1 VSRTARTIVSAL
13 AALALMVFS
22 GAVRAGET
30 IRLATLAPRNS
41 TWGKV
46 LSVWQK
52 AVEAKTDSAVTL
64 DVYYNGVQG
73 DERAVVAKIKTG
85 QLDGAA
91 LSSVGLSVIFRDVM
105 VLQLPGV
112 TNSWPLVDLVR
123 NILHDPIEEGFRNE
137 GYEILGWGDIGL
149 VYQMSKGVEIR
160 RPTDLRGRRPLAWRN
175 EPTAP
180 MFFSLVGQV
189 VSVPLDPTEVL
200 PALRAGMIDI
210 VAAPAL
216 AAEQLQWT
224 PYLDHIN
231 EQVIVA
237 AIGATVMKKS
247 RLEGLSADTREMF
260 KEMERRV
267 SKVEGERIRKLDIE
281 ARERLKQKM
290 KVVELSDDDKVE
302 WYRIFLKAVKRMRY
316 GIFSKP
322 LIDRVLEITGKS

>member
-1 VSRTARTIVSAL
+1 VPKSARVFAQVSVACVAFLFALPSL
-13 AALALMVFS
+13 AATS
-22 GAVRAGET
+22 
-30 IRLATLAPRNS
+30 IRLATLAPKSS

-46 LSVWQK
+46 IAVWQK
-52 AVEAKTDSAVTL
+52 AIEMKTDNALTL

-73 DERAVVAKIKTG
+73 DEKAMVAKMRTG
-85 QLDGAA
+85 LLDGAA
-91 LSSVGLSVIFRDVM
+91 LSSVGLSVIYRDIM

-123 NILHDPIEEGFRNE
+123 NMLKEPMEDGFRREGFE
-137 GYEILGWGDIGL
+137 VLGWGDIGL
-149 VYQMSKGVEIR
+149 VYQMSKGVEVR
-160 RPTDLRGRRPLAWRN
+160 RPADLRGRRPLAWRN

-200 PALRAGMIDI
+200 PALRTGTVDVI
-210 VAAPAL
+210 AAPAL

-237 AIGATVMKKS
+237 AIGATLMKKS
-247 RLEGLSADTREMF
+247 SLDALSADTREMLRD
-260 KEMERRV
+260 MEHRV
-267 SKVEGERIRKLDIE
+267 SRVESDRIRKLDIE

-290 KVVELSDDDKVE
+290 TVVHLSDDDKVE
-302 WYRIFLKAVKRMRY
+302 WYRIFLKAVKRMRH
-316 GIFSKP
+316 GIFSAP
-322 LIDRVLEITGKS
+322 LIDRVLEITGKD

>member
-1 VSRTARTIVSAL
+1 VPPK
-13 AALALMVFS
+13 
-22 GAVRAGET
+22 VRACIRSSAFGVAILLCGSAFAAES
-30 IRLATLAPRNS
+30 IRLATLAPKAS

-52 AVEAKTDSAVTL
+52 AVEAKTEGALTL

-73 DERAVVAKIKTG
+73 DEKSMVAKMRTG
-85 QLDGAA
+85 LLDGAA
-91 LSSVGLSVIFRDVM
+91 LSSVGLSVIYRDIM

-123 NILHDPIEEGFRNE
+123 NMLKEPMEDGFRREGFE
-137 GYEILGWGDIGL
+137 VLGWGDIGL
-149 VYQMSKGVEIR
+149 VYQMTKGVEVK

-180 MFFSLVGQV
+180 IFFQLVGQV
-189 VSVPLDPTEVL
+189 VSVPLDPMEVL
-200 PALRAGMIDI
+200 PALRTGTVDI
-210 VAAPAL
+210 LAAPAL

-237 AIGATVMKKS
+237 AIGATVMRKA
-247 RLEGLSADTREMF
+247 RLDALPADTREMLRD
-260 KEMERRV
+260 MERRV
-267 SKVEGERIRKLDIE
+267 SRVESDRIRKLDVD

-290 KVVELSDDDKVE
+290 TVVHLSDDDRVE
-302 WYRIFLKAVKRMRY
+302 WYRVFLKAVKRMRY
-316 GIFSKP
+316 GIFSAP

>member
-1 VSRTARTIVSAL
+1 VAAAVAL
-13 AALALMVFS
+13 FS
-22 GAVRAGET
+22 GPAKSAES
-30 IRLATLAPRNS
+30 IRRATLAPTAS

-46 LSVWQK
+46 LAVWQK
-52 AVEAKTDSAVTL
+52 AIEAKTDGALAL
-64 DVYYNGVQG
+64 DIYYNGVQG
-73 DERAVVAKIKTG
+73 DEKAMVAKMRTG
-85 QLDGAA
+85 LLDGAA
-91 LSSVGLSVIFRDVM
+91 LSSVGMSVIYRDIM

-123 NILHDPIEEGFRNE
+123 SMLKEPIEEGFRKE
-137 GYEILGWGDIGL
+137 GFEVLGWGDIGL
-149 VYQMSKGVEIR
+149 VYQMSKGIEVK

-180 MFFSLVGQV
+180 IFFQLVGQV

-200 PALRAGMIDI
+200 PALRTGTVDI
-210 VAAPAL
+210 LAAPAL

-237 AIGATVMKKS
+237 AIGGTLMKKS
-247 RLEGLSADTREMF
+247 RLDALSPDTREMLRD
-260 KEMERRV
+260 MERRV
-267 SKVEGERIRKLDIE
+267 SRVESERIRKLDIE

-290 KVVELSDDDKVE
+290 TVVHLSDDDKVE
-302 WYRIFLKAVKRMRY
+302 WYRVFVKAVKRMRY
-316 GIFSKP
+316 GIFSAP

>member
-1 VSRTARTIVSAL
+1 VSPTVRAL
-13 AALALMVFS
+13 VVAAAVALFS
-22 GAVRAGET
+22 GPAKSAES
-30 IRLATLAPRNS
+30 IRLATLAPKAS

-46 LSVWQK
+46 LAVWQK
-52 AVEAKTDSAVTL
+52 AIEAKTDGALAL
-64 DVYYNGVQG
+64 DIYYNGVQG
-73 DERAVVAKIKTG
+73 DEKAMVAKMRTG
-85 QLDGAA
+85 LLDGAA
-91 LSSVGLSVIFRDVM
+91 LSSVGMSVIYRDIM

-123 NILHDPIEEGFRNE
+123 SMLKEPIEEGFRKE
-137 GYEILGWGDIGL
+137 GFEVLGWGDIGL
-149 VYQMSKGVEIR
+149 VYQMSKGIEVK

-180 MFFSLVGQV
+180 IFFQLVGQV

-200 PALRAGMIDI
+200 PALRTGTVDI
-210 VAAPAL
+210 LAAPAL

-237 AIGATVMKKS
+237 AIGGTLMKKS
-247 RLEGLSADTREMF
+247 RLDALSPDTREMLRD
-260 KEMERRV
+260 MERRV
-267 SKVEGERIRKLDIE
+267 SRVESERIRKLDIE

-290 KVVELSDDDKVE
+290 TVVHLSDDDKVE
-302 WYRIFLKAVKRMRY
+302 WYRVFVKAVKRMRY
-316 GIFSKP
+316 GIFSAP

>member
-1 VSRTARTIVSAL
+1 MATIARTV
-13 AALALMVFS
+13 AACIGVGLFTAPLPV
-22 GAVRAGET
+22 GATQT

-46 LSVWQK
+46 LGVWQK
-52 AVEAKTDSAVTL
+52 AVEAKTENGVAL
-64 DVYYNGVQG
+64 DIYYNGVQG
-73 DERAVVAKIKTG
+73 DERSVVAKMRTG

-112 TNSWPLVDLVR
+112 TNSWPLVDLVH
-123 NILHDPIEEGFRNE
+123 NLLHEPIEEGFRHE
-137 GYEILGWGDIGL
+137 GFEVLGWGDIGL

-200 PALRAGMIDI
+200 PALRAGAVDV

-237 AIGATVMKKS
+237 AIGATLVKKE
-247 RLEGLSADTREMF
+247 RLEAISPDTREMF
-260 KEMERRV
+260 REMEHRV
-267 SKVEGERIRKLDIE
+267 SKVESERIRQLDIE
-281 ARERLKQKM
+281 ARERLKKKM
-290 KVVELSDDDKVE
+290 TVVELSDDDKVE
-302 WYRIFLKAVKRMRY
+302 WYRIFLKAVKRMRH
-316 GIFSKP
+316 GIFSAP
-322 LIDRVLEITGKS
+322 LIDKVLEITGKS